1 MFRLLVIRRHDPLLT
16 VVLTNIRW
24 CLGESPVSVV
34 TTLLGV
40 QVLKHLRLV
49 DPSLLGERLEVE
61 QTL

>member
-1 MFRLLVIRRHDPLLT
+1 MFRLLVIRRQDPLLT

-24 CLGESPVSVV
+24 CLGESPVSVA

-40 QVLKHLRLV
+40 KVLKHLLLV
-49 DPSLLGERLEVE
+49 DPSLLDARLVVL

>member
-1 MFRLLVIRRHDPLLT
+1 MFRLLVIRRQDPLLT

-40 QVLKHLRLV
+40 KVLKHLLLV
-49 DPSLLGERLEVE
+49 DPSLLDARLVVL